1 MMNLIPG
8 RKRGTGDVAMKW
20 TMVAAS
26 GVGAL
31 GLGGLLAGP
40 VAAQS
45 RLIVPIVIQVPRTAA
60 QPGAQPPS
68 VIITTRTGSAP
79 SGVSTTQITVQ
90 DATGAVRDA
99 SAPPRAGSGRPGV
112 STTQITVQDTTG
124 AVRDASNASR
134 GVSAIGRTQA
144 SSPSLGAS
152 STQITV
158 QSTTGGLLGPRGT
171 PRTGASRPGS
181 GTTEIRVEDTTGAVH
196 DVRSPFTSFRDQTG
210 ISGQQTFV
218 ITSEAPIDAPIVILA
233 Q

>member
-1 MMNLIPG
+1 
-8 RKRGTGDVAMKW
+8 MKW

-26 GVGAL
+26 GLGAL

-45 RLIVPIVIQVPRTAA
+45 RLIVPIVIQVPRAA
-60 QPGAQPPS
+60 APGAPLPS
-68 VIITTRTGSAP
+68 VTITTRTGSAP
-79 SGVSTTQITVQ
+79 SGRSTTQITVQ
-90 DATGAVRDA
+90 DATGAASISPVA
-99 SAPPRAGSGRPGV
+99 GSAPSGR
-112 STTQITVQDTTG
+112 STTQITVQDATGAASIFPVAGSAPSGRSTTQMAVQGTTG
-124 AVRDASNASR
+124 AVRDTGAASR
-134 GVSAIGRTQA
+134 GLSAIGRTQA
-144 SSPSLGAS
+144 SAPGL
-152 STQITV
+152 
-158 QSTTGGLLGPRGT
+158 GGLLGPRGT

-210 ISGQQTFV
+210 ISGQQTLV